1 MPAFERGG
9 LAFNY
14 LDEGD
19 PLGRP
24 FVFQHGLGGDVS
36 QPAGVFPPPSRVRLV
51 SLDCRGHGE
60 TRPLGPAHKLSF
72 SSFADDVAALMD
84 HLGLQRAVVGGI
96 SMGAGV
102 ALNLASRYPQ
112 RVAGLVLSRP
122 AWLDSPRPENL
133 KAYPVIAR
141 LLREHG
147 AKLGRELFEG
157 TEEYAELERAAP
169 GAGRSL
175 ASSQFGRPR
184 AREYAPVLESLAGD
198 APGRDLAQWRDDV
211 RAPAL
216 VLASWL
222 DPTHPH
228 SYAEIL
234 ARTLPSA
241 QFAELTPKAEDE
253 GRHAADSRAAIAGF
267 LGRVFP
273 PAAAQ
278 EEATRKEVAG
288 R

>member
-1 MPAFERGG
+1 MPVFERDG
-9 LAFNY
+9 LDFHY
-14 LDEGD
+14 LDNGE
-19 PLGRP
+19 PSGRP

-36 QPAGVFPPPSRVRLV
+36 QPAGVFSPPLGIRLL
-51 SLDCRGHGE
+51 SLDCCGHGG
-60 TRPLGPAHKLSF
+60 TYPLGDAQKLSF
-72 SSFADDVAALMD
+72 SSFADDVVALMD
-84 HLGLQRAVVGGI
+84 HLGLERAVVGGI

-102 ALNLASRYPQ
+102 ALNLALRYPR

-122 AWLDSPRPENL
+122 AWLDSPMPGNL

-147 AKLGRELFEG
+147 AEQGRELFEG

-169 GAGRSL
+169 RAGRSL
-175 ASSQFGRPR
+175 ASSQFGRSR
-184 AREYAPVLESLAGD
+184 AREFAAVLESLAGD
-198 APGRDLAQWRDDV
+198 APGRDRAQWREV

-216 VLASWL
+216 VLASRL

-241 QFAELTPKAEDE
+241 QFAELTPKIEDE
-253 GRHAADSRAAIAGF
+253 GRHAADAQVAIAGF
-267 LGRVFP
+267 LGRVFS
-273 PAAAQ
+273 PAAPK
-278 EEATRKEVAG
+278 EAPR

>member
-1 MPAFERGG
+1 MMPVFERDG
-9 LAFNY
+9 LAFHY

-19 PLGRP
+19 PSGRP

-36 QPAGVFPPPSRVRLV
+36 QPAGVFSPPLGIRLL

-60 TRPLGPAHKLSF
+60 TYPLGGVQKLSF
-72 SSFADDVAALMD
+72 SSFANDVAVLMD
-84 HLGLQRAVVGGI
+84 RLGLERAVVGGI

-102 ALNLASRYPQ
+102 ALNLASRFPK

-122 AWLDSPRPENL
+122 AWLDSPMPSNL

-147 AKLGRELFEG
+147 TELGRELFEG

-175 ASSQFGRPR
+175 ASSQFGRPH
-184 AREYAPVLESLAGD
+184 AREFAAVLESLSGD
-198 APGRDLAQWRDDV
+198 APSGDRVQWREV

-216 VLASWL
+216 VLASWQ

-228 SYAEIL
+228 SYAELLTHKLPL
-234 ARTLPSA
+234 AQL
-241 QFAELTPKAEDE
+241 AELTPKIQSGES
-253 GRHAADSRAAIAGF
+253 HAADTQAAIAGF
-267 LGRVFP
+267 LDRVFAP
-273 PAAAQ
+273 AAQ
-278 EEATRKEVAG
+278 EQATR

>member
-1 MPAFERGG
+1 MPIFECDG
-9 LAFNY
+9 LAFHY

-19 PLGRP
+19 PSGRP

-36 QPAGVFPPPSRVRLV
+36 QPAGVFPPPLGIRLL
-51 SLDCRGHGE
+51 SLDCRGHGG
-60 TRPLGPAHKLSF
+60 TRPLGPADKLSF

-84 HLGLQRAVVGGI
+84 HLGLERAVVGGI

-102 ALNLASRYPQ
+102 ALNLALRYPQ

-147 AKLGRELFEG
+147 AEQGRELFEG

-175 ASSQFGRPR
+175 ASSQFGRSL
-184 AREYAPVLESLAGD
+184 AREFAAVLEALAGD
-198 APGRDLAQWRDDV
+198 APVRDRAQWREV

-216 VLASWL
+216 VLASRL

-241 QFAELTPKAEDE
+241 RLAELTPKAEDE
-253 GRHAADSRAAIAGF
+253 GRYAADARAAIADF
-267 LGRVFP
+267 LGRVFA

-278 EEATRKEVAG
+278 EATRKEAAG